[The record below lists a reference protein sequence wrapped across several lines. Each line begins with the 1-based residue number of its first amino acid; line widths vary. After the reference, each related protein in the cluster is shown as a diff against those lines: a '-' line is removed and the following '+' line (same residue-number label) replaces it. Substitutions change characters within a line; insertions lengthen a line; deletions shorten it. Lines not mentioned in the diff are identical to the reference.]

1 MSFDQDNDGYDA
13 DTSISFSDSRS
24 STPKMTP
31 SDDMFVNP
39 AYWHAHPEKEHLI
52 RQQLLHHP
60 NTMPPWPD
68 EPESD
73 PPEPTLQQVFTPPRV
88 DDPESITE
96 PESDPP
102 EPTPQQVITPPRV
115 DNPESITEPESDPPE
130 PTLQQVIT
138 PPCVNDP
145 ESVTEPE
152 SDPPE
157 PMAHSSTITRPVL
170 SMPKTNMKSIFAT
183 PSPPPPGSI
192 YWKYVSKEE
201 DEAWYDQSRTDK
213 NFLVV
218 RAMKRELE
226 EAL

>member
-1 MSFDQDNDGYDA
+1 MA
-13 DTSISFSDSRS
+13 TMLILDSRS

-73 PPEPTLQQVFTPPRV
+73 PPEPTLQQVITPPHV
-88 DDPESITE
+88 NDPESITE

-102 EPTPQQVITPPRV
+102 EPTPQQVI
-115 DNPESITEPESDPPE
+115 I
-130 PTLQQVIT
+130 

-157 PMAHSSTITRPVL
+157 PMAHLSTITKPVL
-170 SMPKTNMKSIFAT
+170 SMPKSNMKSIFAT

-213 NFLVV
+213 NFLVSD
-218 RAMKRELE
+218 K
-226 EAL
+226 

>member
-1 MSFDQDNDGYDA
+1 MSFDQDIDGYDA

-39 AYWHAHPEKEHLI
+39 AYWHAHSEKEHLI

-73 PPEPTLQQVFTPPRV
+73 PPEPTLQQVISPPHV
-88 DDPESITE
+88 DNPESITE

-102 EPTPQQVITPPRV
+102 EPTPQQVIIP
-115 DNPESITEPESDPPE
+115 S
-130 PTLQQVIT
+130 
-138 PPCVNDP
+138 CVNNP

-157 PMAHSSTITRPVL
+157 PMAHSSTITKPVL
-170 SMPKTNMKSIFAT
+170 SMPKSNMKSIFT
-183 PSPPPPGSI
+183 IPSPPPPESI

-201 DEAWYDQSRTDK
+201 DEAWYNQLRTDK

-218 RAMKRELE
+218 HAMKQELE